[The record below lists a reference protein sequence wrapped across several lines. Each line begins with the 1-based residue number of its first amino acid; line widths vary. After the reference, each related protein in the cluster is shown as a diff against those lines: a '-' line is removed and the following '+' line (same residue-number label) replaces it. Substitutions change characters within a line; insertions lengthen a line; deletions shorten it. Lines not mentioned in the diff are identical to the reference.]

1 MKVVCKLIAKEPI
14 QYSLVRNINCLDP
27 RNMMSDH
34 DVSITK
40 FKRVLTTLENAKKVL
55 EGECDSLLELFRQ
68 FIMEVSSS
76 CPSEFKDYD
85 PNNDSLDSFLYL
97 HMGQKRS
104 YQSLWKVVAD
114 LLILSH
120 GQASVKRGFSVNKQL
135 EVENLQEH
143 SFISQRL
150 LQDHVQSVGGVL
162 AVSISKPLLLSAAGA
177 RQKYLLYL
185 DEQKRRKTSE
195 GVELKRKELVNE
207 LDKRKKKGRC
217 LETDVDGLGKSADE
231 FAQKA
236 KDTGKLVWITKSNSL
251 RRTAKEKEMTRKD
264 IEDKIANVVDEL
276 KKTYTLTCLLARHNC
291 YYEKLNIL

>member
-1 MKVVCKLIAKEPI
+1 MKVVCKLIAKAAI

-177 RQKYLLYL
+177 RQKYSPHL
-185 DEQKRRKTSE
+185 DEQKRKKTSE
-195 GVELKRKELVNE
+195 GVELKRKELVSE
-207 LDKRKKKGRC
+207 L
-217 LETDVDGLGKSADE
+217 
-231 FAQKA
+231 
-236 KDTGKLVWITKSNSL
+236 
-251 RRTAKEKEMTRKD
+251 
-264 IEDKIANVVDEL
+264 DEL
-276 KKTYTLTCLLARHNC
+276 KKKRRRLETDFDGLVKMADEFCTESRGYWETCVD
-291 YYEKLNIL
+291 YKVK